1 MQPELTEQDQ
11 TEQLTDGLAS
21 SEGDK
26 PDPIDSDFDPSKAWI
41 NELPE
46 QYKNK
51 QTFHKFSKGEGVEM
65 VSVPGTFLDSYE
77 NLEGMLSDK
86 KRLPETEDEQ
96 RAFYED
102 LGWKSDYEEYS
113 EGIKRAEMP
122 EGVEYDTSE
131 EEFLLQKAHEHHI
144 PLKDAQALYD
154 DIVKS
159 RISAIQDGSS
169 ANEGYLEKVEED
181 FKSKYQGDLDV
192 MKNRAKV
199 AMKDMGDDN
208 LVNLLETAEVD
219 GRKLGDH
226 PAMFEFMAKLGK
238 EKLGLGDER
247 GQTHG
252 ETMES
257 IDDQIAELRSAPEY
271 YDGTHVNHARAVE
284 KMDRLWMKKTGQI

>member
-1 MQPELTEQDQ
+1 MQPDMTEQEPA
-11 TEQLTDGLAS
+11 EQLTDGLAS
-21 SEGDK
+21 QEASETVDE
-26 PDPIDSDFDPSKAWI
+26 SRAWI

-46 QYKNK
+46 DVREAKTWSRFTQEEDTK
-51 QTFHKFSKGEGVEM
+51 M
-65 VSVPGTFLDSYE
+65 VSVPDSLLKTHL
-77 NLEGMLSDK
+77 NLEGMLGDRNK
-86 KRLPETEDEQ
+86 IPETEEGLK
-96 RAFYED
+96 ELHTK
-102 LGWKSDYEEYS
+102 LGWEPEYEKYS

-199 AMKDMGDDN
+199 AMQDMGDDN

-238 EKLGLGDER
+238 SKLGLGDER
-247 GQTHG
+247 GQATSTEDATTIKEQIDEHMANPAYWDASHA
-252 ETMES
+252 EHKS
-257 IDDQIAELRSAPEY
+257 INLK
-271 YDGTHVNHARAVE
+271 VE
-284 KMDRLWMKKTGQI
+284 KLFKRQSGEL